1 MYGRETRG
9 GEGEVH
15 VETSSSKAVSCAAGE
30 TSESMGGGERK
41 TKGGERDALVLVVDV
56 DGGGSSSEA
65 RRSTCLQLSAAV
77 LMLVVRDESLLPE
90 ANGCSYDL
98 SFCQLLIVSPVGHDD
113 GDTVGRVHERS
124 GRAYDEY
131 MLVPGAPSAGDS
143 LVSGG
148 EDELSPAVEKATLA
162 PLIWMCRI
170 KMASRVEILTLSD
183 ACMFSAVAPLLG

>member
-1 MYGRETRG
+1 MACECDCRAMRWKHAIVNCGGTATETKRSTCWQLSA
-9 GEGEVH
+9 EV
-15 VETSSSKAVSCAAGE
+15 
-30 TSESMGGGERK
+30 
-41 TKGGERDALVLVVDV
+41 LVLVLD
-56 DGGGSSSEA
+56 EA
-65 RRSTCLQLSAAV
+65 
-77 LMLVVRDESLLPE
+77 LLPE
-90 ANGCSYDL
+90 ADGCSYDL
-98 SFCQLLIVSPVGHDD
+98 SFCQLLIVSPVCHDD